1 MSRGKYKKAKK
12 ISENEFWK
20 ILSENAGLFTRTV
33 RAIESQFKITITR
46 QSVRERALKQP
57 ERYKEILEQNI
68 DIAEEGLHSLM
79 RSKSE
84 TVRLKAVELFLKTQG
99 KSRGYVEK
107 QQVEHSGEVKS
118 VSETTQFI
126 IKPKE

>member
-1 MSRGKYKKAKK
+1 MSRAKIKNAKK
-12 ISENEFWK
+12 LSENEFWK

-33 RAIESQFKITITR
+33 RAIENQFKITITR

-118 VSETTQFI
+118 VSETTPFI
-126 IKPKE
+126 IKPRI